1 MTTTT
6 AASALPGGATD
17 AAARSAMTADR
28 KTALAGGVLY
38 LLTFSSIPRLVLY
51 GPLLNDP
58 AFVLGAGPDTGVL
71 WGAFLEILV
80 SIAIVGTGTI
90 LFPVVRRQHEG
101 IALSFAAARI
111 IEAGIILV
119 GVLSLLA
126 VVTLRQADGDPGSL
140 VTAQR
145 GLVGIQTWA
154 FLLGQGLIP
163 GINALLLGSL
173 IYKGRLVP
181 RIIPA
186 LGLIGGPLMISSVLG
201 QLVGV
206 NTQYS
211 PWSLIALV
219 PIFAWEL
226 SLGLWLTFKGFRS
239 TSPLIE
245 QRWVD
250 QSSTGALG
258 GRASVATEAG
268 ASSPVGS

>member
-1 MTTTT
+1 
-6 AASALPGGATD
+6 
-17 AAARSAMTADR
+17 MTADR
-28 KTALAGGVLY
+28 RTALAGGVLY

-58 AFVLGAGPDTGVL
+58 GFALGAGPDTSIF

-90 LFPVVRRQHEG
+90 LYPVVRRQHEG
-101 IALSFAAARI
+101 VALSFVAARI
-111 IEAGIILV
+111 VEAGIIVV
-119 GVLSLLA
+119 GLLSLLA
-126 VVTLRQADGDPGSL
+126 VVSLRQAGGDPDSL
-140 VTAQR
+140 LTAQR
-145 GLVGIQTWA
+145 GLVGIQTWS
-154 FLLGQGLIP
+154 FLIGQGLIP

-173 IYKGRLVP
+173 IFKGRLVP
-181 RIIPA
+181 RLIPA

-211 PWSLIALV
+211 AWSLIALL

-239 TSPLIE
+239 RSPSLAGAP
-245 QRWVD
+245 VVPAPA
-250 QSSTGALG
+250 ST
-258 GRASVATEAG
+258 VEAG
-268 ASSPVGS
+268 AS